1 MAMAIHA
8 GTEGA
13 TSWGGVRVVT
23 YTVRGRN
30 TVGLHPWLVDFETK
44 ALRAEACWRA
54 AREIKAQGFSPD
66 LIMAHPGWGEALFL
80 KQVWPQSKLVLY
92 AEYFYRAVGA
102 DLGFDPEF
110 GSEDPDAQAC
120 RVQLKNL
127 NNLAHLDQAHAAI
140 SPTQWQADT
149 FPDTWRQ
156 RIRVMHDGIDTDALC
171 PLPDAQV
178 TLGTLEL
185 SRSDEVITYV
195 ARHLDPYRG
204 IHIFMRALPAL
215 LQLRPHARVVIVGGD
230 GSGYGAAAPDGKSWR
245 QIFVEEVK
253 DAIPAQDWARVHF
266 VGRLGRQAFTS
277 LLQVSRVHVYLS
289 YPFVLSWS
297 LLEAMSVGCS
307 IVASNTAPVREAIT
321 HGEHGELV
329 DFFDGPGL
337 VNQIS
342 CLLDDAKQRERLGS
356 MARQRAVE
364 RYDLKRVCLPQHLT
378 WINSLS
384 RR

>member
-1 MAMAIHA
+1 MAIHA
-8 GTEGA
+8 GTESA
-13 TSWGGVRVVT
+13 TSWGGVPVVA

-30 TVGLHPWLVDFETK
+30 TVGLHPWLVDVETK
-44 ALRAEACWRA
+44 TLRAEACWRA

-66 LIMAHPGWGEALFL
+66 LIVAHPGWGEALFL
-80 KQVWPQSKLVLY
+80 KQVWPQAKLVLY

-120 RVQLKNL
+120 RIQLKNL
-127 NNLAHLDQAHAAI
+127 NNLAHLEQAHSAI

-149 FPDTWRQ
+149 FPEAWRP
-156 RIRVMHDGIDTDALC
+156 RIRVIHDGIDTDALC

-185 SRSDEVITYV
+185 FRRDEVVTYV

-204 IHIFMRALPAL
+204 VHIFMRTLPSL
-215 LQLRPHARVVIVGGD
+215 LQRRPHARIVIVGGD
-230 GSGYGAAAPDGKSWR
+230 GKGYGAAAPAGKSWR
-245 QIFVEEVK
+245 QVFVDEVK
-253 DAIPAQDWARVHF
+253 DSIPAEDWARVHF
-266 VGRLGRQAFTS
+266 VGRLGRQEFTS

-321 HGEHGELV
+321 DGEHGELV
-329 DFFDGPGL
+329 DFFDGQGL
-337 VNQIS
+337 VNRIS
-342 CLLDDAKQRERLGS
+342 SLLDDPEKRVRLGAW
-356 MARQRAVE
+356 ARQRAIE
-364 RYDLKRVCLPQHLT
+364 RYDLKRICLPQQLS
-378 WINSLS
+378 WINSLAS
-384 RR
+384 R